1 MGLDNVERLVSLVG
15 VSMWCL
21 GLGMGFVLG
30 MLARPAARSRR
41 ELELA
46 AHDASTVCRPR
57 GAL

>member
-1 MGLDNVERLVSLVG
+1 
-15 VSMWCL
+15 MWCL